1 MERGRGQ
8 GVGLGFGGSDSGGLQ
23 RVCNSLVCNSLVF
36 SGFVCGSFGRGQ
48 GVSLGFVGSGLS
60 GGGRHLGGD
69 PGGFEAV
76 GSVFFA
82 V

>member
-1 MERGRGQ
+1 MERGGCE
-8 GVGLGFGGSDSGGLQ
+8 GVGLGFGGSGLSGSDSGGLQ
-23 RVCNSLVCNSLVF
+23 RVCGCFVF
-36 SGFVCGSFGRGQ
+36 SGFFCGSFGRGQ
-48 GVSLGFVGSGLS
+48 GVSLGFGGSGLS